1 MGGLLIRTT
10 LSWRK
15 LEVNIMNEHEMLED
29 IKYLIGCW
37 FSALEDEGCEPWE
50 AEECVN
56 MANKYGYTMEDY
68 RKFLRTVY

>member
-1 MGGLLIRTT
+1 
-10 LSWRK
+10 
-15 LEVNIMNEHEMLED
+15 MNEHEMLED